1 MSNILVNQLTGNT
14 TDTTI
19 DVFAG
24 HAADSTTRTNLEQG
38 LAKVWVNYDCASTT
52 PRDSFNVAS
61 LTDNGVGHFTTT
73 FTNDMNNDDYSIPTS
88 SNDVNASAT
97 VYNLDPHTY
106 AAGSVQ
112 CDSFQSNANGV
123 VEQLDSNHNHIA
135 IFGDLA

>member
-1 MSNILVNQLTGNT
+1 MSSILVDNLTGKT
-14 TDTTI
+14 T
-19 DVFAG
+19 AG
-24 HAADSTTRTNLEQG
+24 SVTVTSEQGGATMQLQQG

-52 PRDSFNVAS
+52 PRDSFNVDS
-61 LTDNGVGHFTTT
+61 LTDNGTGHFTTN
-73 FTNDMNNDDYSIPTS
+73 FTNNMNNDDYSIPTS

-123 VEQLDSNHNHIA
+123 VEQLDSNHNHLA

>member
-1 MSNILVNQLTGNT
+1 MSSILVDNLTGKT
-14 TDTTI
+14 T
-19 DVFAG
+19 AG
-24 HAADSTTRTNLEQG
+24 SVTVTSEGGAATMQMQQG

-61 LTDNGVGHFTTT
+61 LTDNGTGHFTTT